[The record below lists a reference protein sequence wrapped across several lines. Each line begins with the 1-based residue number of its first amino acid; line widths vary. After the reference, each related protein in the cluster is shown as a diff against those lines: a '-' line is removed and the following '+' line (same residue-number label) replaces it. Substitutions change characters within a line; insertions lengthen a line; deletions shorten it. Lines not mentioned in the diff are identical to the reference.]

1 MRNRARYTRVV
12 VQSIRMR
19 GNRVEEHWSQWQREQ
34 ESDKRLGTHRGYVD
48 WADHP
53 TVWNLVS
60 KEAFGTSGQRSV
72 IGDFADFLACLM
84 SPFERPNALSLC
96 CGNGD
101 FERQLVRSRVLETVD
116 GVDLASARVRAAQ
129 EQLANEVAIQERCR
143 FCVADVNRLS
153 LRPRTYDL
161 VIAKSAL
168 HHVESLERL
177 FEEIYWGLKTEGC
190 IVAMDFFGPSRFQ
203 WSDLQLELA
212 HRLWTECVPFE
223 IRQRAKADGL
233 AYLER
238 PSLDAMMRLDPS
250 EAVRS
255 SEILAVGLE
264 LFTLE
269 QEIPLGGTLMNL
281 MLWGDRVN
289 YFDPGAEPHNECLQQ
304 AFLQER
310 QWILEGL
317 IESDF
322 RLIVLKPKKRT
333 RSYA

>member
-129 EQLANEVAIQERCR
+129 EQLANRGT
-143 FCVADVNRLS
+143 DNRLPHGHTFYNFYS
-153 LRPRTYDL
+153 H
-161 VIAKSAL
+161 SAAAEKRDN
-168 HHVESLERL
+168 HN
-177 FEEIYWGLKTEGC
+177 T
-190 IVAMDFFGPSRFQ
+190 A
-203 WSDLQLELA
+203 
-212 HRLWTECVPFE
+212 
-223 IRQRAKADGL
+223 RADKGF
-233 AYLER
+233 
-238 PSLDAMMRLDPS
+238 S
-250 EAVRS
+250 
-255 SEILAVGLE
+255 ILL
-264 LFTLE
+264 L
-269 QEIPLGGTLMNL
+269 
-281 MLWGDRVN
+281 
-289 YFDPGAEPHNECLQQ
+289 
-304 AFLQER
+304 
-310 QWILEGL
+310 
-317 IESDF
+317 S
-322 RLIVLKPKKRT
+322 
-333 RSYA
+333 